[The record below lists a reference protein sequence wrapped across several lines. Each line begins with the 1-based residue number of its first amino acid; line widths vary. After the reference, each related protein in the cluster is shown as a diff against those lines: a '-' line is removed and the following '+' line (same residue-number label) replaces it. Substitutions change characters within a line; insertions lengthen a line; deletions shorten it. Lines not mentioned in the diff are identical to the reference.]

1 MSMSSVNGSTS
12 AYDAYFSFAQKQSTA
27 SDSPDRATL
36 ESFSTQKTVTATNT
50 STGATET
57 QTLRATPLAVAWA
70 PQMFVQGDKNGDDSL
85 SLDEFQAQLSRVG
98 VGADDAKQLFS
109 SFDTSDDG
117 QVSLTEFVKGI
128 SKSIASGN
136 QTFNDLLD
144 SYTRDAN
151 GNLDQTKTDNFLS
164 AGEGLADTFWKNLG

>member
-12 AYDAYFSFAQKQSTA
+12 AYEAYFSFAQKQAAS

-36 ESFSTQKTVTATNT
+36 NSFSSQKTVTAVNT
-50 STGATET
+50 STGAAET

-70 PQMFVQGDKNGDDSL
+70 PQMFAQGDKNGDDSL

-98 VGADDAKQLFS
+98 VGADDARQLFS
-109 SFDTSDDG
+109 SFDTSDDA
-117 QVSLTEFVKGI
+117 QVSLTEFVAGV
-128 SKSIASGN
+128 SKSISSGS
-136 QTFNDLLD
+136 QVFNDLLD

-151 GNLDQTKTDNFLS
+151 GDLDQTKTDNFLS
-164 AGEGLADTFWKNLG
+164 AGLSLAETFWKNLG